1 MVASAAACSIIIPI
15 GLSHEAVAQVAI
27 ASAHAQTVPV
37 EVLPILD
44 TDRRGPGWGR
54 NRGLELATAPF
65 VLFLD
70 ADDWIEPDTVAQ
82 LVRHYRPGHYVYCDD
97 WQGDHRH
104 RTPDRAVWLDGS
116 WHAVTTLIR
125 TPHARAVGGFDEALP
140 GIEDLEFYLKLQASG
155 VCGVRCPQALLHY
168 TDQGERSKQFQQSPH
183 FQSLKFDIYQRY
195 AMRVNAVCA
204 CGEAI
209 SVPLSDASRQ
219 EGDVMAKA
227 SYTPRQVIG
236 PISGRLYPRPQ
247 GMHDYYL
254 WIDPRDV
261 VARPDWWT
269 IKTPT
274 TDYAPDVDAVLAMV
288 GAA

>member
-54 NRGLELATAPF
+54 NRGLEMATAPF

-70 ADDWIEPDTVAQ
+70 ADDFIEPDTVAQ
-82 LVRHYRPGHYVYCDD
+82 LARHYRPGHYVYCDD

-104 RTPDRAVWLDGS
+104 STPDRAVWLDGS

-125 TPHARAVGGFDEALP
+125 TPHARAIGGFDEALP

-155 VCGVRCPQALLHY
+155 VCGVRCPAALLHY

-183 FQSLKFDIYQRY
+183 FQALKFDIYQRY

-219 EGDVMAKA
+219 DGDVMAKA

-261 VARPDWWT
+261 VARPEWWT
-269 IKTPT
+269 IKTT
-274 TDYAPDVDAVLAMV
+274 TTEYAPDVDAVLAMV